1 MKKFLL
7 SCAVLF
13 LAVGGAYAQSYIF
26 VNSEKVFKSQNDYN
40 TAIQQLDDLAK
51 QYQKNVDDAYQT
63 LEEAYSNYQAQKNYL
78 SETKRAAKEQEIA
91 AKRRAEEAEKERQ
104 RALRREQNPDGITD
118 NVSKKKIRQQEK
130 EAAEKAARAYE
141 AKKNPVQESEEKKP
155 LSGDPERPYSRGR
168 AYDPAHYGRKR
179 SAGSDAEQ
187 TEE

>member
-78 SETKRAAKEQEIA
+78 SQTKRAANQQDVLGPQGDLMKKRTELIKPIQDKVFA
-91 AKRRAEEAEKERQ
+91 AINQYAEANKYTMVLDVVNNQ
-104 RALRREQNPDGITD
+104 TLL
-118 NVSKKKIRQQEK
+118 
-130 EAAEKAARAYE
+130 Y
-141 AKKNPVQESEEKKP
+141 
-155 LSGDPERPYSRGR
+155 YSPSL
-168 AYDPAHYGRKR
+168 DKTQ
-179 SAGSDAEQ
+179 DIINLLK
-187 TEE
+187 

>member
-7 SCAVLF
+7 SCAVLL

-78 SETKRAAKEQEIA
+78 SETKRAAKEQEIV
-91 AKRRAEEAEKERQ
+91 ELEKEVQ
-104 RALRREQNPDGITD
+104 KYQQDVLGPQGDLM
-118 NVSKKKIRQQEK
+118 KKRTELIKPIQDK
-130 EAAEKAARAYE
+130 DFAAI
-141 AKKNPVQESEEKKP
+141 N
-155 LSGDPERPYSRGR
+155 
-168 AYDPAHYGRKR
+168 H
-179 SAGSDAEQ
+179 DAEANKYTMVLDVVNNQ
-187 TEE
+187 TLLYYSPSLDKTQDIINLLK

>member
-51 QYQKNVDDAYQT
+51 QYQKNVDDANQT

-78 SETKRAAKEQEIA
+78 SETKRAAKEQEIV
-91 AKRRAEEAEKERQ
+91 ELEKEVQ
-104 RALRREQNPDGITD
+104 KYQQDVLGPQGDLM
-118 NVSKKKIRQQEK
+118 KKRTELIKPIQDKVFAAINQYA
-130 EAAEKAARAYE
+130 EANKYTMVLDVV
-141 AKKNPVQESEEKKP
+141 NNQT
-155 LSGDPERPYSRGR
+155 LLYYSPSL
-168 AYDPAHYGRKR
+168 DKTQ
-179 SAGSDAEQ
+179 DIINLLK
-187 TEE
+187 

>member
-78 SETKRAAKEQEIA
+78 SETKRAAKEQDVLGPQGDLMKKRTELIKPIQDKVFA
-91 AKRRAEEAEKERQ
+91 AINQYAEANKYTMVLDVVNNQ
-104 RALRREQNPDGITD
+104 TLL
-118 NVSKKKIRQQEK
+118 
-130 EAAEKAARAYE
+130 Y
-141 AKKNPVQESEEKKP
+141 
-155 LSGDPERPYSRGR
+155 YSPSL
-168 AYDPAHYGRKR
+168 DKTQ
-179 SAGSDAEQ
+179 DIINLLK
-187 TEE
+187 

>member
-78 SETKRAAKEQEIA
+78 SETKRAAKEQEIV
-91 AKRRAEEAEKERQ
+91 ELEKEVQ
-104 RALRREQNPDGITD
+104 KYQQDVLGPQGDLM
-118 NVSKKKIRQQEK
+118 KKRTELIKPINQYA
-130 EAAEKAARAYE
+130 EANKYTMVLDVV
-141 AKKNPVQESEEKKP
+141 NNQT
-155 LSGDPERPYSRGR
+155 LLYYSPSL
-168 AYDPAHYGRKR
+168 DKTQ
-179 SAGSDAEQ
+179 DIINLLK
-187 TEE
+187 

>member
-7 SCAVLF
+7 SCAVLL

-78 SETKRAAKEQEIA
+78 SETKRAAKEQEIVELEKGVQKYQQDVLGPQGDLMKKRTELIKPIQDKVFA
-91 AKRRAEEAEKERQ
+91 AINQYAEANKYTMVLDVVNNQ
-104 RALRREQNPDGITD
+104 TLL
-118 NVSKKKIRQQEK
+118 
-130 EAAEKAARAYE
+130 Y
-141 AKKNPVQESEEKKP
+141 
-155 LSGDPERPYSRGR
+155 YSPSL
-168 AYDPAHYGRKR
+168 DKTQ
-179 SAGSDAEQ
+179 DIINLLK
-187 TEE
+187 

>member
-7 SCAVLF
+7 SCAVLL

-78 SETKRAAKEQEIA
+78 SETKRAAKEQEIV
-91 AKRRAEEAEKERQ
+91 EKEVQ
-104 RALRREQNPDGITD
+104 KYQQDVLGPQGDLM
-118 NVSKKKIRQQEK
+118 KKRTELIKPIQDKVFAAINQYA
-130 EAAEKAARAYE
+130 EANKYTMVLDVV
-141 AKKNPVQESEEKKP
+141 NNQT
-155 LSGDPERPYSRGR
+155 LLYYSPSL
-168 AYDPAHYGRKR
+168 DKTQ
-179 SAGSDAEQ
+179 DIINLLK
-187 TEE
+187 

>member
-63 LEEAYSNYQAQKNYL
+63 LEEAYI
-78 SETKRAAKEQEIA
+78 RP
-91 AKRRAEEAEKERQ
+91 RRITFP
-104 RALRREQNPDGITD
+104 RRNAPP
-118 NVSKKKIRQQEK
+118 K
-130 EAAEKAARAYE
+130 
-141 AKKNPVQESEEKKP
+141 
-155 LSGDPERPYSRGR
+155 SRR
-168 AYDPAHYGRKR
+168 LWSWRKR
-179 SAGSDAEQ
+179 CRSTSRMCWVPKAI
-187 TEE
+187 